1 MLYKVNIL
9 YKNMV
14 LIIGFIL
21 FQTYFSD
28 VFCKCAFSLYLFRKD
43 FSCVLPVV
51 HIPELLPVRKE
62 QESYRYLFP
71 GRGYLHI
78 SPKYITFIIY

>member
-1 MLYKVNIL
+1 MLYKVNTS

-14 LIIGFIL
+14 LIIGFML

-62 QESYRYLFP
+62 QESYRYLFT
-71 GRGYLHI
+71 GSSL
-78 SPKYITFIIY
+78 SA

>member
-21 FQTYFSD
+21 FQTYFGT
-28 VFCKCAFSLYLFRKD
+28 
-43 FSCVLPVV
+43 
-51 HIPELLPVRKE
+51 I
-62 QESYRYLFP
+62 
-71 GRGYLHI
+71 
-78 SPKYITFIIY
+78 KYFV